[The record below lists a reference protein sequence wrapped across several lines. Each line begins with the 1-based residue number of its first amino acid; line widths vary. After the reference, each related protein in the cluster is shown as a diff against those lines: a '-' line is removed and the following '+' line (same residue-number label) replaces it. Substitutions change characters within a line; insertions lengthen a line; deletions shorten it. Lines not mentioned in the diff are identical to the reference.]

1 MQLLEIL
8 RTDKWVTSGGK
19 NTSAPI
25 GLFECPSCKGT
36 VEKVKQA
43 GLKARSCG
51 SAECRKAT
59 FQANP
64 HNKGKR
70 GTNTLS
76 SVPYYSTLKERYR
89 QASQKYLAS
98 EDWNT
103 FNKFFTDMQPSY
115 AKIRELSVKVY
126 LDVQDGKFSPE
137 TSKWRAVSELAKYKK
152 TGDEHSKFLYLVES
166 QGFVKI
172 GVTNDV
178 QGRVSTIS
186 TCNPFEVK
194 VILAQEVGSAYQVEK
209 FLHDKFKD
217 TNVRGEWF
225 KLTSNDIAYITEH
238 LSSL

>member
-25 GLFECPSCKGT
+25 GLFECPSCKCT

-51 SAECRKAT
+51 AATCRKAT

-64 HNKGKR
+64 DNR
-70 GTNTLS
+70 GNTS
-76 SVPYYSTLKERYR
+76 IAPITKMPYYSVLKEKYRLLKQTHSYDNSIGTFKKFYDCIIIRY
-89 QASQKYLAS
+89 
-98 EDWNT
+98 
-103 FNKFFTDMQPSY
+103 TD
-115 AKIRELSVKVY
+115 IRANSGKVR
-126 LDVQDGKFSPE
+126 LTVSGPTATVDTINVE
-137 TSKWRAVSELAKYKK
+137 AVSELAKYKK
-152 TGDEHSKFLYLVES
+152 TGDENSKFLYLVES

-217 TNVRGEWF
+217 TNVKGEWF